1 MCELLGMS
9 ANVPTDI
16 VFSVTGLIERGGRT
30 GPHRD
35 GWGIAFYEGRGCR
48 LFRDPAP
55 SIDSPVAQF
64 IKHYPIKSRTVISH
78 IRRANRGKVC
88 LENTHPFVRELWGRM
103 WCFAHNGQLKGIKKR
118 GLKFYQPVGTTDSE
132 HAFCWLLDR
141 IREQFPTPPRSAKR
155 LHGYISELGWE
166 LDALGVANFLLSDS
180 QSLYAHCST
189 KMCWITRQAPFGES
203 KLIDSEM
210 QVDFAQ
216 ETTRK
221 DVVTVVATQPLTDNE
236 TWNRMEKSELRLFR
250 LGETWR
256 IR

>member
-16 VFSVTGLIERGGRT
+16 VFSITGLIERGGRT

-35 GWGIAFYEGRGCR
+35 GWGIAFYEGKGCR

-55 SIDSPVAQF
+55 STDSAVAGF
-64 IKHYPIKSRTVISH
+64 VKSYPIKSKTVISH
-78 IRRANRGKVC
+78 VRRANRGKIC

-118 GLKFYQPVGTTDSE
+118 GLKYFQPVGTTDSE

-141 IREQFPTPPRSAKR
+141 LREQFPEPPASQKI
-155 LHGYISELGWE
+155 LHSYIAELGWE
-166 LDALGVANFLLSDS
+166 LDCLGVANFLLSDS
-180 QSLYAHCST
+180 RSLYAHCST
-189 KMCWITRQAPFGES
+189 RMCWITRRAPFGEA
-203 KLIDSEM
+203 KLIDTDME
-210 QVDFAQ
+210 VNFAS
-216 ETTRK
+216 ETTSK

-236 TWNRMEKSELRLFR
+236 EWTPMVKGELRLFQK
-250 LGETWR
+250 GESRR

>member
-9 ANVPTDI
+9 ANTPTDI

-35 GWGIAFYEGRGCR
+35 GWGIAFYEGKGCR
-48 LFRDPAP
+48 LFRDP
-55 SIDSPVAQF
+55 SPGINSHVAEFVKQ
-64 IKHYPIKSRTVISH
+64 YPIKSKVVISH
-78 IRRANRGKVC
+78 VRRANRGKVC

-141 IREQFPTPPRSAKR
+141 IREQFPQAPPKHA
-155 LHGYISELGWE
+155 LHRYMTELGWE

-180 QSLYAHCST
+180 RHLYAHCST
-189 KMCWITRQAPFGES
+189 KMCWITRRAPFGDAR
-203 KLIDSEM
+203 LIDAE
-210 QVDFAQ
+210 VAIDFAA
-216 ETTRK
+216 ETTPN
-221 DVVTVVATQPLTDNE
+221 DVVSVVATQPLTDNE
-236 TWNRMEKSELRLFR
+236 EWQRMERGELRVFEHGLSKR
-250 LGETWR
+250 LR
-256 IR
+256 